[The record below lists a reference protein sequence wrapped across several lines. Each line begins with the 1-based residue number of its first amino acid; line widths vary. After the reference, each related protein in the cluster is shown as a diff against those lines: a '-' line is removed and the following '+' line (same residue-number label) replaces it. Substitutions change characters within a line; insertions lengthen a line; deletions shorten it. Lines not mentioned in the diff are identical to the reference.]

1 MNASTQ
7 DPEQRGGP
15 PQTVADAI
23 VARLT
28 EWGVDRIFGY
38 SGDGINGVLLALR
51 RGSTTPE
58 FVQARHEENA
68 AFMAVAHAKFTGRV
82 GVVAATQGPGA
93 IHLLN
98 GLYDAKLDG
107 APVVAIVGQQVRTV
121 LGTEYQQEVD
131 LLRLFADVA
140 AQYATMVVS
149 PEQVPA
155 AIDQAVRT
163 ALATRSP
170 TVVIVPHDVQ
180 DLPAAEPSAEH
191 GHVATAVGYRP
202 PRVLPDPSELERA
215 AAILA
220 DAERPV
226 VLVGQGA
233 RRGID
238 DVIALAERM
247 GAAVVTSLLGKPLV
261 DESLPFAAGTMGHL
275 GTTASARVIA
285 ECDTL
290 LIVGSSDP
298 WTEFYPAPGQA
309 RAVQIDIDG
318 RAIGRRYPVEV
329 GLVGDARETLR
340 LLAVRMH
347 ETEVDG
353 WRQRVA
359 EHVRE
364 WRRIADSRAETS
376 GSDGT
381 VNPEFA
387 VRALNE
393 HLPDDAL
400 VALDVG
406 SVVYWY
412 SRQLRLPQNADAHLC
427 STLAS
432 MGCGIPYGIAAKL
445 AYPGRPAVVLSGDGG
460 MQMSGIAELITV
472 ADRWRSWDDPR
483 FVVLVLDNG
492 DLAEVSWE
500 QREVEGESRF
510 DATQRLPSFPYAR
523 YAELLGLRGEIVD
536 SAGDVDGAWERAF
549 AADRPS
555 VIQLVSDRDIPLLP
569 PLPQGR
575 EARETMR
582 AALEAEGAEHALAMY
597 EEYVRIEGNYAKA
610 E

>member
-1 MNASTQ
+1 
-7 DPEQRGGP
+7 
-15 PQTVADAI
+15 
-23 VARLT
+23 
-28 EWGVDRIFGY
+28 
-38 SGDGINGVLLALR
+38 
-51 RGSTTPE
+51 
-58 FVQARHEENA
+58 
-68 AFMAVAHAKFTGRV
+68 
-82 GVVAATQGPGA
+82 
-93 IHLLN
+93 
-98 GLYDAKLDG
+98 
-107 APVVAIVGQQVRTV
+107 
-121 LGTEYQQEVD
+121 
-131 LLRLFADVA
+131 
-140 AQYATMVVS
+140 MVVS

-180 DLPAAEPSAEH
+180 DSPAAQPSAEH
-191 GHVATAVGYRP
+191 GHLTTAVGYRP

-215 AAILA
+215 AAVLA
-220 DAERPV
+220 EAQRPV

-275 GTTASARVIA
+275 GTTASARVMA

-309 RAVQIDIDG
+309 RAVQIDLDG

-347 ETEVDG
+347 RTEVDG

-364 WRRIADSRAETS
+364 WRRIADARAETS
-376 GSDGT
+376 ASDGA

-387 VRALNE
+387 IRALNT

-412 SRQLRLPQNADAHLC
+412 ARQLRLPQNADAHLC

-460 MQMSGIAELITV
+460 MQMAGIAELITV

-483 FVVLVLDNG
+483 FIVLVLDNG

-500 QREVEGESRF
+500 QREVEGEPRF
-510 DATQRLPSFPYAR
+510 VATQRLPSFPYAQ
-523 YAELLGLRGEIVD
+523 YAELLGLRGERVD
-536 SAGDVDGAWERAF
+536 APDDVDGAWERAF
-549 AADRPS
+549 AADRPT

-569 PLPQGR
+569 PLPQAR

-582 AALEAEGAEHALAMY
+582 AGLEAEGDGGAHALELY
-597 EEYVRIEGNYAKA
+597 DQYVRIEGEYGH
-610 E
+610 

>member
-1 MNASTQ
+1 MDASTDDAGQ
-7 DPEQRGGP
+7 GGGADA
-15 PQTVADAI
+15 TVADAI
-23 VARLT
+23 VARLG

-51 RGSTTPE
+51 RSPDAPE

-68 AFMAVAHAKFTGRV
+68 AFMAVAHAKYTGRV

-107 APVVAIVGQQVRTV
+107 APVVAIVGQQVSTV

-149 PEQVPA
+149 AEQVPA

-180 DLPAAEPSAEH
+180 DEPAAEPSGEH
-191 GHVATAVGYRP
+191 GHVTSAVGYRP
-202 PRVLPDPSELERA
+202 PRVLPDAMAVERA
-215 AAILA
+215 AGVLA
-220 DAERPV
+220 AGERPV
-226 VLVGQGA
+226 LLLGQGA
-233 RRGID
+233 RHGVD
-238 DVIALAERM
+238 DAIALAERL

-275 GTTASARVIA
+275 GTTASARVMA

-298 WTEFYPAPGQA
+298 WTEFYPEPGQA

-318 RAIGRRYPVEV
+318 RAVGRRYPVEV
-329 GLVGDARETLR
+329 GIVGDAKETLR
-340 LLAVRMH
+340 QLAVRLPQVR
-347 ETEVDG
+347 TDG
-353 WRQRVA
+353 WRERVV

-364 WRRIADSRAETS
+364 WRRIADARAETS
-376 GSDGT
+376 GDAI
-381 VNPEFA
+381 NPEFA
-387 VRALNE
+387 VRALNG
-393 HLPDDAL
+393 HLPDDAM

-412 SRQLRLPQNADAHLC
+412 ARQLRLPQNADAHLC

-432 MGCGIPYGIAAKL
+432 MGCGVPYGLAAKL
-445 AYPGRPAVVLSGDGG
+445 AFPGRTAVVLAGDGG
-460 MQMSGIAELITV
+460 MQMTGIAELITV
-472 ADRWRSWDDPR
+472 ADRWRSWADPT

-500 QREVEGESRF
+500 QREVEGEARF
-510 DATQRLPSFPYAR
+510 AVTQELPAFPYAR
-523 YAELLGLRGEIVD
+523 YAELLGLHGEVVD
-536 SAGDVDGAWERAF
+536 SRDDVDGAWERAF
-549 AADRPS
+549 AAGRPA
-555 VIQLVSDRDIPLLP
+555 VIQLVSDRDTPLLP

-575 EARETMR
+575 DARETM
-582 AALEAEGAEHALAMY
+582 AGALRAEGGAPLARF
-597 EEYVRIEGNYAKA
+597 EEYVRIEGEYD
-610 E
+610 EPSVVE

>member
-1 MNASTQ
+1 MTPATNDPNEQDSQ
-7 DPEQRGGP
+7 DP
-15 PQTVADAI
+15 TVADAI
-23 VARLT
+23 VARLV

-38 SGDGINGVLLALR
+38 SGDGINGVMQALR
-51 RGSTTPE
+51 RSDDAPE
-58 FVQARHEENA
+58 FVQARHEETA
-68 AFMAVAHAKFTGRV
+68 AFMAVAHAKYTGRV

-107 APVVAIVGQQVRTV
+107 APVVAIVGQQVRSV

-131 LLRLFADVA
+131 LHRLFADVA
-140 AQYATMVVS
+140 AQYSTTVVA

-180 DLPAAEPSAEH
+180 NEPAAEPASEH
-191 GHVATAVGYRP
+191 GHITTAVGYRS
-202 PRVLPDPSELERA
+202 PRVLPDPGELERA
-215 AAILA
+215 AAVLA
-220 DAERPV
+220 EAERPV
-226 VLVGQGA
+226 MLIGQGA
-233 RRGID
+233 QRAID
-238 DVIALAERM
+238 DLIALAERI

-275 GTTASARVIA
+275 GTTASARVMA

-309 RAVQIDIDG
+309 RAVQVDLDG

-329 GLVGDARETLR
+329 GLVGDARETVR
-340 LLAVRMH
+340 QLAVRLPL
-347 ETEVDG
+347 TKTDG
-353 WRQRVA
+353 WRDRVA

-364 WRRIADSRAETS
+364 WRRIADARAETS
-376 GSDGT
+376 ADP

-387 VRALNE
+387 VRALND

-412 SRQLRLPQNADAHLC
+412 ARQLRLPQNADAHLC

-445 AYPGRPAVVLSGDGG
+445 AFPGRPAVVLAGDGG
-460 MQMSGIAELITV
+460 MQMTGIAELVTV
-472 ADRWRSWDDPR
+472 ADRWESWDDPR

-500 QREVEGESRF
+500 QREVEGEPRF
-510 DATQRLPSFPYAR
+510 ETSQALPGFPYAR

-536 SAGDVDGAWERAF
+536 SPSDVGGAWRRAF
-549 AADRPS
+549 AADRPT
-555 VIQLVSDRDIPLLP
+555 VIQLLSDRDVPLLP
-569 PLPQGR
+569 PLPQAR

-582 AALEAEGAEHALAMY
+582 AGLEAEGAEHALSLY
-597 EEYVRIEGNYAKA
+597 DEYLRIEGDV
-610 E
+610 

>member
-1 MNASTQ
+1 MDASTDDAGQ
-7 DPEQRGGP
+7 GGGADA
-15 PQTVADAI
+15 TVADAI
-23 VARLT
+23 VARLG

-51 RGSTTPE
+51 RSPNAPE

-68 AFMAVAHAKFTGRV
+68 AFMAVAHAKYTGRV

-107 APVVAIVGQQVRTV
+107 APVVAIVGQQVSTV

-149 PEQVPA
+149 AEQVPA

-180 DLPAAEPSAEH
+180 DEPAAEPSGEH
-191 GHVATAVGYRP
+191 GHVTSAVGYRP
-202 PRVLPDPSELERA
+202 PRVLPDAMAVERA
-215 AAILA
+215 AGVLA
-220 DAERPV
+220 AGERPV
-226 VLVGQGA
+226 LLLGQGA
-233 RRGID
+233 RHGVD
-238 DVIALAERM
+238 DAIALAERL

-275 GTTASARVIA
+275 GTTASARVMA

-298 WTEFYPAPGQA
+298 WTEFYPEPGQA

-318 RAIGRRYPVEV
+318 RAVGRRYPVEV
-329 GLVGDARETLR
+329 GIVGDAKETLR
-340 LLAVRMH
+340 QLAVRLPQVR
-347 ETEVDG
+347 TDG
-353 WRQRVA
+353 WRERVV

-364 WRRIADSRAETS
+364 WRRIADERAETS
-376 GSDGT
+376 GDA

-387 VRALNE
+387 VRALNG
-393 HLPDDAL
+393 HLPDDAM

-412 SRQLRLPQNADAHLC
+412 ARQLRLPQNADAHLC

-432 MGCGIPYGIAAKL
+432 MGCGVPYGLAAKL
-445 AYPGRPAVVLSGDGG
+445 AFPGRAAVVLAGDGG
-460 MQMSGIAELITV
+460 MQMTGVAELITV
-472 ADRWRSWDDPR
+472 ADRWRTWEDPS

-500 QREVEGESRF
+500 QREVEGEPRF
-510 DATQRLPSFPYAR
+510 AATQALPAFPYAR
-523 YAELLGLRGEIVD
+523 YAELLGLHGEIVD
-536 SAGDVDGAWERAF
+536 SADDVDGAWQRAF
-549 AADRPS
+549 AAGRPA

-575 EARETMR
+575 EARETMEQ
-582 AALEAEGAEHALAMY
+582 ALRAEGADAALRLY
-597 EEYVRIEGNYAKA
+597 EEYVRIEGEYPGPSV